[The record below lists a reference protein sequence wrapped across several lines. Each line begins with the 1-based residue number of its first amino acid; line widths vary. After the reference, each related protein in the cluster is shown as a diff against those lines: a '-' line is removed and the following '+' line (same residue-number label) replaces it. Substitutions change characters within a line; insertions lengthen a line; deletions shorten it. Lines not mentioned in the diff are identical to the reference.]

1 MDKASPFTLAHINRF
16 PDDFRP
22 IITNWILATDDQRS
36 IVKDLLQKRFVG
48 TNVEIYMPETART
61 SARQDRTRTINR
73 CPSLFREPKSLEWE
87 LIGYNGRWFF
97 FELGDFRFRIHDTLE
112 DEKPS
117 RDSPVL
123 ILKIIGANMREPSR
137 KPFLYIGNTKVIRK
151 TFNVERE
158 QSQER
163 LGKQNLDI
171 DRIGLVD
178 IHGSRGRNGKQ
189 PEQQQ
194 QLEQLEQ
201 PQQAINN
208 NRKKSRKE
216 SRKGKE
222 LQQ

>member
-16 PDDFRP
+16 TVDFRP

-36 IVKDLLQKRFVG
+36 IVKKLLQKRFEG
-48 TNVEIYMPETART
+48 MNVEIYMPETART
-61 SARQDRTRTINR
+61 SARHDRTRMR
-73 CPSLFREPKSLEWE
+73 GYCPSLFREPKSLEWE

-117 RDSPVL
+117 RDSTVL

-137 KPFLYIGNTKVIRK
+137 QPFIYIGIAKVNRK
-151 TFNVERE
+151 TFKVERE
-158 QSQER
+158 RSRER
-163 LGKQNLDI
+163 LRNQNLDVGK
-171 DRIGLVD
+171 IGLKN
-178 IHGSRGRNGKQ
+178 IQGSLGRKDKQ

-208 NRKKSRKE
+208 NRKKSRK
-216 SRKGKE
+216 GKE